1 MFRANVEDFGEK
13 CSLKDIEWIM
23 KIQKKVALTQLL
35 LHLRHAKGIVSHYF
49 QYNFELFEFRSGSH
63 PTIAQL
69 AERETVEAKQLSLGH
84 WFESGWSEI
93 FFTKFP
99 NNIKLY
105 KKFPT
110 DRIRTSDLEITA

>member
-13 CSLKDIEWIM
+13 CSLKNIEWIM

-69 AERETVEAKQLSLGH
+69 AERETVEVTGSNPVGRNFFSQEVFVCHEAK
-84 WFESGWSEI
+84 
-93 FFTKFP
+93 
-99 NNIKLY
+99 
-105 KKFPT
+105 
-110 DRIRTSDLEITA
+110 